1 MLVVKHSI
9 SIACSWRLVY
19 CTRQWVCDASLR
31 NCRIESTR
39 NIHHLLWL
47 WEYYGNMMGILWEYD
62 GNMMGILWEYYGNI
76 NGSHARHSN
85 LAVNCRLASPELG
98 FWRSHAGFRSL
109 GSCQPRE
116 HSKYTT
122 RYDQRSGHSL
132 EILQDFFR
140 IWPWKIGILTMI
152 WPWTMVGFYGIFM
165 GT

>member
-1 MLVVKHSI
+1 MPPYATVELSQHETSTT
-9 SIACSWRLVY
+9 Y
-19 CTRQWVCDASLR
+19 CG
-31 NCRIESTR
+31 
-39 NIHHLLWL
+39 
-47 WEYYGNMMGILWEYD
+47 YGNIMGILWEYD

-132 EILQDFFR
+132 ELGDSS
-140 IWPWKIGILTMI
+140 
-152 WPWTMVGFYGIFM
+152 GFL
-165 GT
+165 